1 MTSRLFS
8 AQGKT
13 DRRLLAA
20 LCLYPALVS
29 LVAVHL
35 EIATAVT
42 YPLGKV
48 IMLALPILVWRASGK
63 RWRQMLDAA
72 GVKRTNGAPGLIS
85 GAALAAIILGG
96 YFAFFRKEMDAQA
109 IADKVTS
116 LGLKDYYWAMAI
128 FVSLS
133 NSFMEEYYWRAFVH
147 EQLSAHI
154 RRRAL
159 LCAAN
164 GLLFGM
170 HHVFVLTTFV
180 PVAAALPMALG
191 TSVAGTVWSWLR
203 ARGYSIFDCYIS
215 HLIADVAVM
224 WAGWD
229 MISRLH

>member
-13 DRRLLAA
+13 RKPLLAA

-35 EIATAVT
+35 EIATAFT

-48 IMLALPILVWRASGK
+48 IMLVLPIVVWRASGK
-63 RWRQMLDAA
+63 GWRQMLRAA
-72 GVKRTNGAPGLIS
+72 GVRRTNAVPGIAS
-85 GAALAAIILGG
+85 GAVLAAIILGG
-96 YFAFFRKEMDAQA
+96 YFAFFRNDMDARA

-116 LGLKDYYWAMAI
+116 LGFKDYYWAMAL
-128 FVSLS
+128 FVSVS
-133 NSFMEEYYWRAFVH
+133 NSFMEEYYWRAFVY

-154 RRRAL
+154 RRPAL
-159 LCAAN
+159 LCATN

-180 PVAAALPMALG
+180 PVAAALPMALA
-191 TSVAGTVWSWLR
+191 TSVAGAVWSWLR

-215 HLIADVAVM
+215 HLMADVAVM

-229 MISRLH
+229 MISRLQ